1 MGYDAYLTEESTDYS
16 LPVGELE
23 NFTADLGNFP
33 KAEMRK
39 NGK

>member
-1 MGYDAYLTEESTDYS
+1 MMPILTGESIDYP

-23 NFTADLGNFP
+23 KFTADLGNFP